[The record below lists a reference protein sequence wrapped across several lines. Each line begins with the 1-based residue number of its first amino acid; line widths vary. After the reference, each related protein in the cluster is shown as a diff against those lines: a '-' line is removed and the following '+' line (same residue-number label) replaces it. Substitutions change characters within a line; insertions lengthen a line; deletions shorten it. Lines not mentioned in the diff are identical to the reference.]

1 MLTDLLPL
9 KSASIQE
16 RREPLSNIHLRCLF
30 SAIVFA
36 SIVAFA
42 SPVYAADD
50 SRLAA
55 ELQNLNQSLQNLQ
68 QLMKEQ
74 LAANRLNTAIAYLNF
89 RSRKIEVLERDL
101 EGMKKDRERL
111 QGFLEDLEQR
121 GAQLEAEKR
130 NNPSLSSQELNQA
143 KEELELRSGLV
154 KKRVELLENES
165 LAIEIKIGELRSQID
180 SVERFVQSNLG
191 L

>member
-1 MLTDLLPL
+1 
-9 KSASIQE
+9 
-16 RREPLSNIHLRCLF
+16 LSKFRPRFH
-30 SAIVFA
+30 VFA
-36 SIVAFA
+36 LLFA
-42 SPVYAADD
+42 AALTFAPPGYAADD

-111 QGFLEDLEQR
+111 QGFMEDLAAR
-121 GAQLEAEKR
+121 TARLEEEKR
-130 NNPSLSSQELNQA
+130 NNPNLTAQDLTLA
-143 KEELELRSGLV
+143 KEELENRQVLV
-154 KKRVELLENES
+154 KKRLDQIESES
-165 LAIEIKIGELRSQID
+165 LAIEIKIGDLRSQID
-180 SVERFVQSNLG
+180 SVERFVQDNLG
-191 L
+191 R

>member
-36 SIVAFA
+36 SFVAFA

-55 ELQNLNQSLQNLQ
+55 ELQNLNQSLQSLQ

-111 QGFLEDLEQR
+111 LGFLEDLEQR
-121 GAQLEAEKR
+121 GGQLEAEKR
-130 NNPSLSSQELNQA
+130 NNPSLSTQELNQA
-143 KEELELRSGLV
+143 KEELELRRGMV
-154 KKRVELLENES
+154 KKRAELLENES

>member
-16 RREPLSNIHLRCLF
+16 RREPLSNIHPRCLV

-36 SIVAFA
+36 SLVAFA

-55 ELQNLNQSLQNLQ
+55 ELQNLNQSLQTLQ

-111 QGFLEDLEQR
+111 LGFLEDLEQR

-143 KEELELRSGLV
+143 KEELELRRGMV
-154 KKRVELLENES
+154 KKRAELLENES